1 MSLILILRAVRIVT
15 LLLAGVVT
23 YLAIKSYR
31 RGGGRVM
38 LFLSI
43 VFCLIA
49 LGALI
54 SGLLFE
60 FFNFA
65 LEDSYT
71 VESILVAA
79 GLGVLVYSIYGIR

>member
-1 MSLILILRAVRIVT
+1 MAHIFILRAVRIVT

-23 YLAIKSYR
+23 YLAIKSYW

-43 VFCLIA
+43 GFCLIA
-49 LGALI
+49 LGALA

-65 LEDSYT
+65 LEDSYI
-71 VESILVAA
+71 VESILIAT
-79 GLGVLVYSIYGIR
+79 GLAVLVYSIYGIK

>member
-43 VFCLIA
+43 GFCLIA

-65 LEDSYT
+65 LGDSYT

>member
-31 RGGGRVM
+31 RGGGRGM

-43 VFCLIA
+43 GFCLIA

-65 LEDSYT
+65 LGDSYT